1 MVEYRT
7 NCGVLTIPS
16 GWLERAHETNE
27 YPMINTLTYQ
37 SNICAIWRRL
47 CWTTSYRSD
56 LVAVVPD
63 KVIHIAGFWYTVLFF
78 YIQHHVS
85 KLSDRYIY
93 RYDDMH
99 QSRSV
104 LKTMFKTH
112 VKRVIF
118 FNFCKRKDVLV
129 MSLENSVQQTFL
141 GIESIEVRASNL
153 QFMNMTT
160 TITFHHEKLFWSYA
174 WYTSAS

>member
-1 MVEYRT
+1 MCHLKTSLLNYQLPFR
-7 NCGVLTIPS
+7 S
-16 GWLERAHETNE
+16 GRSRSR
-27 YPMINTLTYQ
+27 Q
-37 SNICAIWRRL
+37 SH
-47 CWTTSYRSD
+47 SYCRI
-56 LVAVVPD
+56 LVYC
-63 KVIHIAGFWYTVLFF
+63 IIF

-160 TITFHHEKLFWSYA
+160 TITFHHEKLF
-174 WYTSAS
+174 